1 MSFMNHLAGLSIVLS
16 GLYSKDNLL
25 TLAVDTNSTLLAET
39 NALGAKMSLPMH
51 RQYE

>member
-1 MSFMNHLAGLSIVLS
+1 MSFMDHLARLGVVLGGLD
-16 GLYSKDNLL
+16 GKDNLL

-39 NALGAKMSLPMH
+39 NALGARMSLPMH